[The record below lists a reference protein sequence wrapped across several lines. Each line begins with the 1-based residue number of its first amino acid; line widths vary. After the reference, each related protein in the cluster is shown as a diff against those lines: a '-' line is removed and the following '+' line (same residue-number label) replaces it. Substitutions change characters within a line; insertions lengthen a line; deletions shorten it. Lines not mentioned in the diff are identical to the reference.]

1 MLADSWKY
9 GQATWLGN
17 SSLFLVVSWTNL
29 ARPVVF
35 ENSMFL
41 VAVPSSLFWEL
52 ARTTFCPE
60 TAAMVFPAATEN
72 PDTSLSFPAF
82 WDASVGKSGGL
93 ERAAVFFRVGRK
105 MLIRPLVF

>member
-1 MLADSWKY
+1 
-9 GQATWLGN
+9 
-17 SSLFLVVSWTNL
+17 
-29 ARPVVF
+29 
-35 ENSMFL
+35 MFL

-60 TAAMVFPAATEN
+60 RPAMDFPAATEN
-72 PDTSLSFPAF
+72 SDTSFGFPEF